1 MDKEIIQGLIERIYV
16 QYPWASD
23 ETVEQLA
30 TATRSSA
37 IKTSALAV
45 AITKLQGLS
54 GAKELKGDI
63 QEATK
68 TISKAQMEARERIA
82 SMEKH
87 ARNIGGGIFK
97 ENASGLEA
105 MSELAHAGSQAM
117 NAGVKGLTDMYP
129 GGGMT
134 RSIASTA
141 AKWTT
146 GSAVAVTGLGTVFAK
161 IISQQEKELR
171 SMIDMGMV
179 LGDSSNYTNMRGNA
193 AKLAMSL
200 GDYSAVLQ
208 NSSAVI
214 TSVGGSMNAGQGM
227 IYNFLNNDIKT
238 KRVQNFGF
246 TPKDLSAALAEET
259 QQLFMLNEVNELN
272 SFEQDKVIKS
282 FETSNQMGIFLADTL
297 GVQRSAML
305 EARNL
310 ARENA
315 DFQLAMVQ
323 NEQYM
328 NETYG
333 QGTAEN
339 VREAADW
346 VSMLTSA
353 TLGER
358 MGQQMTDLLVN
369 TFADI
374 QFDTSAVNNILDSE
388 FRDQLMRLDPRVFQE
403 VISYI
408 ESSAKGE
415 LSRPEEHISRT
426 QNILK
431 LIAESPT
438 LAGLDPTSIAVNEMI
453 AQARLI
459 PLGFFDGTEEEIRLR
474 MEGTQAAVDGADDS
488 IEIVGGMSKGF
499 LNALHTITPG
509 FETMQGAMGVLE
521 SSVGGF
527 ADFWRDLFGLD
538 RTADA
543 DAANRLSQVTNSAN
557 IMGRSTTSFS
567 TGGPIDVTTVIP
579 YDRESTREANRENF
593 ESIENA
599 QRQNR
604 SNIVSSRE
612 NITSLESQVNE
623 FNVDELSQ
631 DLNDIL
637 SAIEEANTQGRN
649 TSDLEIAEE
658 TARQILDEA
667 QSALEESGL
676 IEQIESATAT
686 LQEQLDLQT
695 ILSNMMANRATPT
708 ERYTGRLDD
717 TFMPGSTLQ
726 GIVMAE
732 LSRNGITDA
741 QAQANILGM
750 IQGESNFKM
759 IAEQSYRNTSID
771 RIRRVLASRAKY
783 YTDDELE
790 RLKKDDEAFFNAM
803 YGAEQETRRRAA
815 GASDKLIRNA
825 DLGGYKYR
833 GRGFIQLTGIDSYR
847 AIGEIIGEDLVNNPD
862 LMLDPEISA
871 RAAAAYFSQDWI
883 GRYDMTNIA
892 DAYRVLYG
900 AYASE
905 ENNRLG
911 DLAKRTSS
919 ANQYLSAIQSGEL
932 TSAATL
938 PANIQQMQLDI
949 DNLLLEIG
957 NEDSATD
964 EQVTQLATLEEE
976 LTREMEKLAEQM
988 REQENG

>member
-37 IKTSALAV
+37 IKSSALAV
-45 AITKLQGLS
+45 AITQLQGLS

-63 QEATK
+63 QQATK
-68 TISKAQMEARERIA
+68 TISKAQMESRERIA

-105 MSELAHAGSQAM
+105 MSELAYAGSQAM

-297 GVQRSAML
+297 GVQRSAMM

-415 LSRPEEHISRT
+415 LSI
-426 QNILK
+426 
-431 LIAESPT
+431 
-438 LAGLDPTSIAVNEMI
+438 
-453 AQARLI
+453 
-459 PLGFFDGTEEEIRLR
+459 
-474 MEGTQAAVDGADDS
+474 
-488 IEIVGGMSKGF
+488 
-499 LNALHTITPG
+499 
-509 FETMQGAMGVLE
+509 
-521 SSVGGF
+521 
-527 ADFWRDLFGLD
+527 
-538 RTADA
+538 
-543 DAANRLSQVTNSAN
+543 
-557 IMGRSTTSFS
+557 
-567 TGGPIDVTTVIP
+567 
-579 YDRESTREANRENF
+579 
-593 ESIENA
+593 
-599 QRQNR
+599 
-604 SNIVSSRE
+604 
-612 NITSLESQVNE
+612 
-623 FNVDELSQ
+623 
-631 DLNDIL
+631 
-637 SAIEEANTQGRN
+637 
-649 TSDLEIAEE
+649 
-658 TARQILDEA
+658 
-667 QSALEESGL
+667 
-676 IEQIESATAT
+676 
-686 LQEQLDLQT
+686 
-695 ILSNMMANRATPT
+695 
-708 ERYTGRLDD
+708 
-717 TFMPGSTLQ
+717 
-726 GIVMAE
+726 
-732 LSRNGITDA
+732 
-741 QAQANILGM
+741 
-750 IQGESNFKM
+750 
-759 IAEQSYRNTSID
+759 
-771 RIRRVLASRAKY
+771 
-783 YTDDELE
+783 
-790 RLKKDDEAFFNAM
+790 
-803 YGAEQETRRRAA
+803 
-815 GASDKLIRNA
+815 
-825 DLGGYKYR
+825 
-833 GRGFIQLTGIDSYR
+833 
-847 AIGEIIGEDLVNNPD
+847 
-862 LMLDPEISA
+862 
-871 RAAAAYFSQDWI
+871 
-883 GRYDMTNIA
+883 
-892 DAYRVLYG
+892 
-900 AYASE
+900 
-905 ENNRLG
+905 
-911 DLAKRTSS
+911 
-919 ANQYLSAIQSGEL
+919 
-932 TSAATL
+932 
-938 PANIQQMQLDI
+938 
-949 DNLLLEIG
+949 
-957 NEDSATD
+957 
-964 EQVTQLATLEEE
+964 
-976 LTREMEKLAEQM
+976 
-988 REQENG
+988 